1 MQKEYLTTDLGKY
14 LNKIT
19 DKGMKQFCEET
30 ILNYGSEQKLKT
42 ANKVASVCLG
52 LLKKKKLLSTQYANA
67 LCDIMI
73 VASLLHNVW
82 YDGSVTSLFRARE
95 ECLETA
101 KELIDPRY
109 VEQIFQTIES
119 QLGDDTPVEKCRPT
133 PSTPIEL
140 FSWAVWFVEEY
151 KDE

>member
-1 MQKEYLTTDLGKY
+1 MQKEYLKTDLGKY

-30 ILNYGSEQKLKT
+30 ILNYGSEQKLQT

-82 YDGSVTSLFRARE
+82 YDGSVTSLFKARE
-95 ECLETA
+95 ECFETA
-101 KELIDPRY
+101 KNLIDSRY
-109 VEQIFQTIES
+109 VEQIFQTIEA
-119 QLGDDTPVEKCRPT
+119 QLGDDTPVEKCCPT